1 MAGDSH
7 LEIVGGMFGLPSTV
21 AGTPNV
27 VVPGFLRGPG
37 LLLTNARSGIRV
49 LVDKLDCS
57 RVWVPSY
64 LCPSI
69 IQSIDQSR
77 VDIAYYAVNAALH
90 IATDSW
96 LQDVH
101 EGDLVMF
108 IDYFGFP
115 AEENLAAEAKRR
127 GAWVLED
134 ASQALLTSVNL
145 HSADFILYSPRKF
158 VGVPDGGILVAT
170 SGHEISGPL
179 MKPPPDSW
187 WLCSLEAAIRRR
199 EFDECHIENRW
210 FDWYVRSKKA
220 SPAGPYRM
228 SELSQRLLVSAFDY
242 DAVASKRIRNY
253 KLLLT
258 ELGDIAVFRDLPAG
272 VVPLGFP
279 VCLRNR
285 DAIRKAMYHRQIYP
299 PVHWEIRGVVP
310 EQYEDSFDLSQHALT
325 LLCDQRYDECE
336 MIAMIDVLRSHWADC

>member
-1 MAGDSH
+1 MDDLH
-7 LEIVGGMFGLPSTV
+7 LGIVGGMFGLPLTI
-21 AGTPNV
+21 ADGPNM

-49 LVDKLDCS
+49 LIDKLNCG

-69 IQSIDQSR
+69 IQSIDRSR
-77 VDIAYYAVNAALH
+77 VDVAYYPVNATLH
-90 IATDSW
+90 VATDSW
-96 LQDVH
+96 LLSVH

-115 AEENLAAEAKRR
+115 AEESLAAEAKRR

-145 HSADFILYSPRKF
+145 DSADFILYSPRKF
-158 VGVPDGGILVAT
+158 VGVPDGGILIAT
-170 SGHEISGPL
+170 SGQDISVPA
-179 MKPPPDSW
+179 MEPPPDSW

-199 EFDECHIENRW
+199 ELDKYHVENGW
-210 FDWYVRSKKA
+210 FDWYLKSKKA

-228 SELSQRLLVSAFDY
+228 SELSKRLLLSAFNY
-242 DAVASKRIRNY
+242 DVVASRRIRNY
-253 KLLLT
+253 RLLLAG
-258 ELGDIAVFRDLPAG
+258 LADIAVFGDLPSG

-279 VCLRNR
+279 VRVRNR
-285 DAIRKAMYHRQIYP
+285 DVIKKAMYDRQIYP
-299 PVHWEIRGVVP
+299 PVHWEIREVVP
-310 EQYEDSFDLSQHALT
+310 EEYKESLALSQCVLT
-325 LLCDQRYDECE
+325 LLCDQRYDEYE
-336 MIAMIDVLRSHWADC
+336 MTAMIDILRNHWIDC